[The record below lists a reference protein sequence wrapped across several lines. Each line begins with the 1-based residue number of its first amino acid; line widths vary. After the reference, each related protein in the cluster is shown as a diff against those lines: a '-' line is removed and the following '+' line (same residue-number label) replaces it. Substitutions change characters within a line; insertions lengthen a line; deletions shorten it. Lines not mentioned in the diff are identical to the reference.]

1 VREPMWL
8 DLAAISVAIGIWFS
22 VLALAME
29 F

>member
-1 VREPMWL
+1 MWL
-8 DLAAISVAIGIWFS
+8 DLAAISLAIGIWFS

>member
-1 VREPMWL
+1 MWL